1 VAVEAIFVQQRA
13 TYLDP
18 LFNNSNIGSD
28 VTMETKIRS
37 LLQLNTVTDTV
48 SLNNARKLSEL
59 QLFFPDLLVI
69 YFVLIYNM
77 RV

>member
-1 VAVEAIFVQQRA
+1 VAVEAILVQQRA

-18 LFNNSNIGSD
+18 LFNHSNIGSD
-28 VTMETKIRS
+28 VTMETKICS

-59 QLFFPDLLVI
+59 QIFFPDLPVI
-69 YFVLIYNM
+69 YFVLIYNI